1 MARKLLIALLIFSL
15 IVELA
20 ETLGAFFFTSQTF
33 KLFGVNLNNDTVFL
47 GYVVAWLLLF
57 VSLIIAYGLWLIL
70 QHKDYPII
78 CYLLGFWWL
87 GIGIGIYLVFGKIDN
102 LILDSLKGLLIVG
115 STYLS
120 SKKSEWES

>member
-57 VSLIIAYGLWLIL
+57 VSLIIAYGLWLVL

-87 GIGIGIYLVFGKIDN
+87 GIGIGIYFVFGKIDN

-115 STYLS
+115 LTYLS
-120 SKKSEWES
+120 SKKSE